1 AFLVYSIF
9 NSTDMILKRYL
20 LLLFFTYFFSGCF
33 FYSFTGT
40 SIRAEINSY
49 YVEQFAVRAPDAI
62 PTLGQ
67 TLSEALKDKIRA
79 ESNLKQTEIDPD
91 IEFRGVVTNYMVTA
105 EAPQAGETTAF
116 NRLNVTIAIEYIDN
130 LLEEKSW
137 KENFTFFSDFPSD
150 ANLIDVQD
158 ALLDD
163 INQQLIERIF
173 NKAFN
178 DW

>member
-1 AFLVYSIF
+1 MIIRGLLVFFCVTFL
-9 NSTDMILKRYL
+9 
-20 LLLFFTYFFSGCF
+20 FSGCF

-40 SIRAEINSY
+40 SIRAEIDSY
-49 YVEQFAVRAPDAI
+49 YVERFDVRAPDAI

-79 ESNLKQTEIDPD
+79 ESNLKQTDLDPD
-91 IEFRGVVTNYMVTA
+91 IEFKGVVTNYMVTA

-130 LLEEKSW
+130 LIEEKSW
-137 KENFTFFSDFPSD
+137 KENFTFFADFPSNT
-150 ANLIDVQD
+150 NLIDVQD

-163 INQQLIERIF
+163 INEQLIERIF